1 MTSQQGVP
9 VPIEG
14 TLAVTQRQRNNALD
28 ENAALWALVEQL
40 TEERDQARAELEQL
54 RTTDAS

>member
-1 MTSQQGVP
+1 MSDTEQTRP

-28 ENAALWALVEQL
+28 ENAKLWALVEQL
-40 TEERDQARAELEQL
+40 TAERDELAAELERL
-54 RTTDAS
+54 RGA